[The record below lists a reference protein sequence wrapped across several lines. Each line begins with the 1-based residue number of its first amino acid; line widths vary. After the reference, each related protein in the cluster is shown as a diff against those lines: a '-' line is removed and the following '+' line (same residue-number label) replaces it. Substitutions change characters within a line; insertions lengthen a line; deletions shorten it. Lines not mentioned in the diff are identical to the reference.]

1 MHINRKIRMRQKV
14 LDMFGQPLFFLLYF
28 IVFQKHVLVVFYNLK
43 FSQILSIFFFF
54 VILFQ
59 IFINNPNIISINK
72 FIDIHNFKYNTK

>member
-1 MHINRKIRMRQKV
+1 MRQKV